1 MIAKERIVP
10 LRLLKMEALLKR
22 LPQNYANRPLIEQD
36 VAKRKAGYAG
46 EKASD
51 YYVHKLPDKEF
62 TIFHDLRLHNGGHFF
77 QLDTLIISSTFALIL
92 EIKNI
97 KGTLYFDSTFKQL
110 LRMNDSN
117 EEGFL
122 DPISQAHQ
130 QKNAFRKWLNSM
142 GISIPI
148 EYLVVISN
156 PSTIIKTNEHN
167 YEALKRV
174 THAHNIL
181 DKIAPIQKKINKEVL
196 SFKEITKIKRH
207 LLKKHIHQQINILE
221 FYKIRQEDIL
231 TGVQCPNCCAL
242 PMKRQHG
249 TWYCTFCRQK
259 DKNAHQQALIDY
271 LLLFDSTISNQK
283 FRNFLQLSSENIAK
297 KLLRSTNLP
306 HSGSNKGRIYHL
318 SPLLQEYKNN
328 LTEIQ

>member
-22 LPQNYANRPLIEQD
+22 LPQNYANRSLIEQEL
-36 VAKRKAGYAG
+36 AKRKAGYAG

-51 YYVHKLPDKEF
+51 YYVNRLPDKEF
-62 TIFHDLRLHNGGHFF
+62 TIFHDLRLRNGGHFF

-122 DPISQAHQ
+122 DPLSQAQQ

-142 GISIPI
+142 EISIPI
-148 EYLVVISN
+148 DYLVVISN

-167 YEALKRV
+167 FEALKRV
-174 THAHNIL
+174 THAHNIF
-181 DKIAPIQKKINKEVL
+181 DKIAHIQKKLNKEVL

-221 FYKIRQEDIL
+221 FYKIRQEDIF
-231 TGVQCPNCCAL
+231 TGVQCRNCCAL

-249 TWYCTFCRQK
+249 TWYCTICQLK
-259 DKNAHQQALIDY
+259 DRTAHQQALIDY
-271 LLLFDSTISNQK
+271 LLLFDSPISNQK

-306 HSGSNKGRIYHL
+306 NSGSNKRRIYHL

-328 LTEIQ
+328 LTEI